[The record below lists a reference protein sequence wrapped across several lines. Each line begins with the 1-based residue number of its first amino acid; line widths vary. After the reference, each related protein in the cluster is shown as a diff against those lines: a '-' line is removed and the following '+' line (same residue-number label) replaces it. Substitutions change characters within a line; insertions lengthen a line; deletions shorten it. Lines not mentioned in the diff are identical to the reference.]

1 MPVLFCLYLVSK
13 LYLQFFLAPPEK
25 CELPRWY
32 SSSYQIIY
40 DSLVKLVPKFPPN
53 LHLLPVYTTDFTM
66 FEKVRFVFAI
76 FTSFGF
82 VYLCVVSISIWF
94 FFFFFF
100 VRWASFQ
107 ASLWQG
113 LCRLPLCQLR
123 PVDGRAGEVGPGT
136 FFVAAEHCYG
146 HARADRSN

>member
-32 SSSYQIIY
+32 SSSYQLIY

-53 LHLLPVYTTDFTM
+53 LHLLPVYATDFTM
-66 FEKVRFVFAI
+66 FEKGSVCFCSFYFIWICLFVC
-76 FTSFGF
+76 GF
-82 VYLCVVSISIWF
+82 DLYLVLCFI
-94 FFFFFF
+94 